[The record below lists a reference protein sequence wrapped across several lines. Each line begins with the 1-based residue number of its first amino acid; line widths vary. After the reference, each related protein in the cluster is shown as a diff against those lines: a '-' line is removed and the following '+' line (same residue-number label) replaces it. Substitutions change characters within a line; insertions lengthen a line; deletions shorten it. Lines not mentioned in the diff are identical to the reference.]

1 VGRRS
6 SVRVPLN
13 LWTLERFGLTPSGLR
28 RRVVNPGGPRVLC
41 VSVPKS
47 GTHLLER
54 ALCLH
59 PQIYRKLVP
68 TVTLPDLRK
77 RGGMDRLLGRVRPG
91 QVLMT
96 HLRFDPEYPDVIE
109 RHGVAP
115 VFLIRDPRDV
125 IVSQVRYA
133 VGREDHWAHDLF
145 AERGEFQ
152 EQLRLAITGDRE
164 RGLRSLGERLAV
176 YEGWLDAAAL
186 VVRFEDLVGPE
197 GGGDRRRQIEI
208 VTDLF
213 RAIGADSD
221 DELVQTTCSEL
232 FSPKSPTFRKGT
244 IGQWREV
251 LDDELTALVR
261 DLAGPGIERFG
272 YEP

>member
-1 VGRRS
+1 M
-6 SVRVPLN
+6 RVPLN
-13 LWTLERFGLTPSGLR
+13 LWTLERFGLTPAGIGR
-28 RRVVNPGGPRVLC
+28 RLVNPAAPRVLC

-59 PQIYRKLVP
+59 PQLARKLIG
-68 TVTLPDLRK
+68 TITLPDLRK
-77 RGGMDRLLGRVRPG
+77 RGGMDRLLGRVRRG

-96 HLRFDPEYPDVIE
+96 HLRFDPAYPPSLERQDVSS
-109 RHGVAP
+109 

-125 IVSQVRYA
+125 VVSQVRYA

-145 AERGEFQ
+145 AERGELR
-152 EQLRLAITGDRE
+152 EQLRLAIVGDRE
-164 RGLRSLGERLAV
+164 GGLRSLAERLAV
-176 YEGWLDAAAL
+176 YEGWLDTASV
-186 VVRFEDLVGPE
+186 VVRFEDLIGPE
-197 GGGDRRRQIEI
+197 GGGERDRQLEA
-208 VTDLF
+208 VGGLF
-213 RAIGADSD
+213 RGIGARADDDLVRVVSD
-221 DELVQTTCSEL
+221 RL

-261 DLAGPGIERFG
+261 EVAGPGIERFG